1 MKKED
6 IIYLTVGSLFV
17 IAIIVTIYNS
27 FNMDI
32 PKTTHKT
39 TQKVEKEIVVKKDTR
54 DKVNNPLTDDI
65 DDKLLSEMLPEDE
78 KVDVKDVKVDDLKDT
93 KDNQGKE
100 VVYKNTPENKG
111 YNMELKVPK
120 KWSKYDYSRLGN
132 PPEVEL
138 PKEEYLPGDKL
149 YPKDHPKYLSEG
161 KWYFSADAE
170 KISLESFKDRKAIEL
185 ILREL
190 PDDLKDG
197 FKEFYSDINNVIV
210 IDEKTGRKHERDI
223 TDTKFVDNTMA
234 SEYLCS
240 VDVPCGDYSKKN
252 TLASRVYT
260 EEEYKIVKK
269 FLVDDNVKFLEAAK
283 HKNKALWQVQYG
295 GKEYKEKK
303 KD

>member
-1 MKKED
+1 MKNKKNTLYG
-6 IIYLTVGSLFV
+6 IAILLIFFGIYL
-17 IAIIVTIYNS
+17 IYNNNNEKKQNS
-27 FNMDI
+27 
-32 PKTTHKT
+32 TT
-39 TQKVEKEIVVKKDTR
+39 ENIIKKDKIST
-54 DKVNNPLTDDI
+54 NF
-65 DDKLLSEMLPEDE
+65 
-78 KVDVKDVKVDDLKDT
+78 LKEELKKPWKNRT
-93 KDNQGKE
+93 TI
-100 VVYKNTPENKG
+100 YKNTPENKG

-170 KISLESFKDRKAIEL
+170 KAFLDIFKNRKAIEL
-185 ILREL
+185 VLREL
-190 PDDLKDG
+190 PNESKDS
-197 FKEFYSDINNVIV
+197 FKKYYSDINNAIV
-210 IDEKTGRKHERDI
+210 IDEKTGRKHGKHMKDSV
-223 TDTKFVDNTMA
+223 VDVQIA
-234 SEYLCS
+234 SEILCS
-240 VDVPCGDYSKKN
+240 VDVPCGDYSKKD